1 MMEVIEAETPFEDLF
16 TKDLKNVQNL
26 QYYGTLLV
34 GTSRVPLTFI
44 FDTGSNEIWF
54 PSVDCDGC
62 QGGFSR
68 YDTSSSDLY
77 HQESSTPK
85 EIQYG
90 KGRVWGY
97 PSTDQVWFTST

>member
-1 MMEVIEAETPFEDLF
+1 M
-16 TKDLKNVQNL
+16 
-26 QYYGTLLV
+26 
-34 GTSRVPLTFI
+34 PLTFI

-97 PSTDQVWFTST
+97 PSTDQVWFTSTDKIDDMPVLLVYKEEDFAGTVADGIMGLAPLD